1 MEDNPSE
8 LLQTNKAKIRT
19 VGSMSA
25 ATYANEG
32 SKPIEDYCSILVFAE
47 KETEKTTSILILR
60 LMAVTT

>member
-1 MEDNPSE
+1 
-8 LLQTNKAKIRT
+8 
-19 VGSMSA
+19 MSA

-47 KETEKTTSILILR
+47 KEREKTTSILILR